1 MPSLWK
7 RVTFWLASVLCAGS
21 LVLLLVA
28 LSTERWVSARIL
40 CQTGAELVNASR
52 PELELF
58 IGDIYYGLFRGGKS
72 KKCGLGRR
80 RSNVYSEIG

>member
-1 MPSLWK
+1 M
-7 RVTFWLASVLCAGS
+7 TFWLASVLCAGS